1 MSAHAT
7 TQDAHEQAGPS
18 VRTLARLLGL
28 RKTDYVARFMLQL
41 EVIGAVDVVRPT
53 RTLDRHNRY
62 VVHQTPPSTYRG
74 PASLDDFYALS
85 RPQPDETS
93 EEQYARENAVDAWLA
108 AVRAALKDHCKKVT
122 ADRAAARKALQPIPP
137 VEPFQ
142 APSLAD
148 FRLTTHAVPR
158 QRTSIIEERAALR
171 IAHGWGGNPYD
182 DFCPEGVDD
191 PALELG
197 PFEPVYPGTT
207 PPRVS
212 EATRRAVFERD
223 GHRCLECGSTED
235 LTVDHIQHQCNGGG
249 HKMDNL
255 RTLCRSCN
263 SRRGAGYLPGVD
275 A

>member
-1 MSAHAT
+1 MAT
-7 TQDAHEQAGPS
+7 
-18 VRTLARLLGL
+18 
-28 RKTDYVARFMLQL
+28 FMLQL

-93 EEQYARENAVDAWLA
+93 EEQHARENAVDALLA
-108 AVRAALKDHCKKVT
+108 AIRAALKDHCKKVT

-137 VEPFQ
+137 VEPFP

-148 FRLTTHAVPR
+148 
-158 QRTSIIEERAALR
+158 
-171 IAHGWGGNPYD
+171 
-182 DFCPEGVDD
+182 
-191 PALELG
+191 
-197 PFEPVYPGTT
+197 
-207 PPRVS
+207 
-212 EATRRAVFERD
+212 
-223 GHRCLECGSTED
+223 
-235 LTVDHIQHQCNGGG
+235 
-249 HKMDNL
+249 
-255 RTLCRSCN
+255 SCN